1 MGTKMIKAEQKK
13 LALFVFD
20 IYLDRLLKNYFQDFV
35 LINQF
40 PSIKSD
46 KSLIIAPNH
55 FSWWDGFFVY
65 YSMKKLTQKKIFIM
79 MLEEQLKRYWFFQKV
94 GCFSTNPNNKQ
105 STFATLKYT
114 LELLKNPENCVVIF
128 PQGEIEPFDKN
139 HISYNKG
146 IEFLAE
152 HSPREFDI
160 MPIANKIYYTN
171 QKLPFILMRA
181 NHLINSK
188 DVKNKSVSL
197 FNEFKDNLTAV
208 LNYNSIEGVSIFRL

>member
-1 MGTKMIKAEQKK
+1 MIRAERNK
-13 LALFVFD
+13 LALLVFD
-20 IYLDRLLKNYFQDFV
+20 IYLDRLLKKYFKDFV

-46 KSLIIAPNH
+46 KSLIVAPNH

-65 YSMKKLTQKKIFIM
+65 YSMKKLTGKKIFIM

-94 GCFSTNPNNKQ
+94 GCFSTNPNNKL
-105 STFATLKYT
+105 STVATLKYT
-114 LELLKNPENCVVIF
+114 LELLKNPDNCVVIF
-128 PQGEIEPFDKN
+128 PQGEIEPFDN
-139 HISYNKG
+139 YPLSYNKG

-152 HSPREFDI
+152 HSTNEFDI
-160 MPIANKIYYTN
+160 LPISNKIFYTN

-188 DVKNKSVSL
+188 DIKNKSVSL
-197 FNEFKDNLTAV
+197 FNEFKDNLTA
-208 LNYNSIEGVSIFRL
+208 LSEYNSIEGNSIFRM

>member
-1 MGTKMIKAEQKK
+1 MIKAERNKF
-13 LALFVFD
+13 ALFVFN
-20 IYLDRLLKNYFQDFV
+20 IYLDRLLKKYFQDFF

-46 KSLIIAPNH
+46 KSLIVAPNH

-65 YSMKKLTQKKIFIM
+65 YSMKKLTGKKIFIM

-105 STFATLKYT
+105 ATVATLKYT
-114 LELLKNPENCVVIF
+114 LELLKNPDHCIVIF

-139 HISYNKG
+139 KLSYNQG

-152 HSPREFDI
+152 HSNNEFDI
-160 MPIANKIYYTN
+160 LPIANKIYYTN
-171 QKLPFILMRA
+171 QKLPFILMRT
-181 NHLINSK
+181 HHPINSK
-188 DVKNKSVSL
+188 DIKNKSVSL
-197 FNEFKDNLTAV
+197 FNEFKNNLAN
-208 LNYNSIEGVSIFRL
+208 LYGYNSIAGKSIFRM